1 MLHSSLDS
9 KSQGSDL
16 EIYQNCKTNV
26 SIGLRKLSTRPI
38 TITVSD
44 FGKNTLDV
52 LLTFTRQSTNGIS
65 VSTKFVQN
73 LNEPRA
79 KLETK

>member
-1 MLHSSLDS
+1 
-9 KSQGSDL
+9 
-16 EIYQNCKTNV
+16 
-26 SIGLRKLSTRPI
+26 LSTRPI